1 MLSLQEALMNSRLIL
16 ALLVLL
22 PGLCVSQTIPP
33 TSPSS
38 PSDRPTV
45 LIVRGRVVQDP
56 GGQPLRKVDVRFTSR
71 NDQKNEQYSAS
82 TDAEGKFQI
91 EDLKPGRYS
100 ISLEHPGFV
109 QLDVRGSF
117 GAKVTLQSAED
128 AKNLVLRMQAAA
140 VIAGKV
146 VDDDGDPIPNVSV
159 QASAAG
165 PYPPGLSGTQGF
177 SNTNDLGEFRIAGL
191 RPGKYLLLATAS
203 GRPPVTKR
211 KDEKDHSKSEL
222 NYVPTYYPGTINKSQ
237 AVAIELH
244 PGDESPVSFSPLASP
259 TFFIRGTVAKPA
271 GSPFAQMMLR
281 AQDGR
286 TVQAGGGPAADGSFE
301 FRDLL
306 PGSYTAYLMVFDP
319 SVLAEVQQ
327 NRTPQMQMMRLGQ
340 PIEITNA
347 NIDGLRLVPETA
359 GRIRGRFR
367 MDKSEKIDWTQLS
380 VMLTSDDASLPF
392 AAGTIPGGLSIAQA
406 KADGSFDLP
415 NVAAG
420 EYRLA
425 ITSNSN
431 TLQDYFTKAVN
442 LDGKDVADSGFAVS
456 GGVYSLDVVISG
468 GGGILEGTVVDAK
481 GKPVPDATVLA
492 APNGE
497 RRKRFDVFGQDTSDP
512 QGHFRLRGLIAGE
525 YTVLAWEDLEE
536 NVRDPEVLKA
546 YQERGEKVQIEE
558 GTRKSVSVKV
568 IPFSDE
574 TP

>member
-1 MLSLQEALMNSRLIL
+1 MNSRLIL

-33 TSPSS
+33 TSPSG
-38 PSDRPTV
+38 PSDPPTL
-45 LIVRGRVVQDP
+45 LIARGRVVQDP

-71 NDQKNEQYSAS
+71 NDQKNEQYTAS

-165 PYPPGLSGTQGF
+165 LYRPGLSGTQGF

-211 KDEKDHSKSEL
+211 RKDEKDHSKGEL
-222 NYVPTYYPGTINKSQ
+222 NYVPTYYPGTIDKSQ
-237 AVAIELH
+237 AGAIELR

-359 GRIRGRFR
+359 GRVRGRFR
-367 MDKSEKIDWTQLS
+367 MDKGEKIDWTQLS
-380 VMLTSDDASLPF
+380 VVLTPDDASLPF

-415 NVAAG
+415 NVAAR

-456 GGVYSLDVVISG
+456 GGVYSLDVVISA

-536 NVRDPEVLKA
+536 NVRDPEVLKT

-558 GTRKSVSVKV
+558 GTRTSVSVKV